1 MSYKKYSVSILIRT
15 RDVES
20 FLQQLLLKLSCQTLQ
35 PCEVIVVDNFSSM
48 KKLEEMRKLLFSA
61 KKEIFGD
68 DVVLK
73 LVPIK
78 DEEFSHPY
86 STNVGV
92 FVAEADLVCITNG
105 HSLPSSDTW
114 LESGVSHFKDPMVAG
129 VGGYFSPH
137 KNGTLMEKI
146 VYNAWKK
153 LNEISRAYV
162 KDNYFS
168 TIDCILRKSLWKEY
182 PFNEKLPKEIPYAG
196 KFGGEDYDWAIE
208 MQARGYKITVE
219 PKFSVYHSHKEKLE
233 QLLPKYL
240 IWRRI
245 RKKIRTLKR
254 PRKSYTK
261 LWKTKHLYYNV

>member
-15 RDVES
+15 RDVEN

-35 PCEVIVVDNFSSM
+35 PREVVIVDNFSSM
-48 KKLEEMRKLLFSA
+48 KKLEEMRKLLSLAKRKFFSNN
-61 KKEIFGD
+61 IG
-68 DVVLK
+68 LK
-73 LVPIK
+73 LAPIK

-92 FVAEADLVCITNG
+92 FVAEADLICITNG

-114 LESGVSHFKDPMVAG
+114 LESGVSHFKNPKVAG

-137 KNGTLMEKI
+137 NNGTLWEKL
-146 VYNAWKK
+146 VYNSWKK

-168 TIDCILRKSLWKEY
+168 TIDCILRKSLWEEY
-182 PFNEKLPKEIPYAG
+182 PFDEKLPKEIPYAG
-196 KFGGEDYDWAIE
+196 KFGGEDYDWTIE
-208 MQARGYKITVE
+208 MQTRGYRIIVE

-245 RKKIRTLKR
+245 RKKIKALKR
-254 PRKSYTK
+254 PRKSYTN
-261 LWKTKHLYYNV
+261 LWETKPLCYNI